1 MNHLLRLA
9 VIGLACSFAPLC
21 FGQWMWV
28 DKDGR
33 KVFSDQA
40 PGADVPAAK
49 ILRRPGIRPAE
60 AEAAAAAAST
70 AQAAS
75 ADANAPKLTGKD
87 KALEDKKKQAQAA
100 EAEKKKAQE
109 EEYAKMRADNCDRAK
124 KSKTA
129 VDSGMRLAQV
139 NAKGEREI
147 MDDAQRGAEAKRLD
161 GVIARDCGPA
171 K

>member
-40 PGADVPAAK
+40 PGADVPPAK
-49 ILRRPGIRPAE
+49 ILKRPGNRPAQAE
-60 AEAAAAAAST
+60 PEAATASAAA
-70 AQAAS
+70 Q
-75 ADANAPKLTGKD
+75 DANAPKVTGRD

-109 EEYAKMRADNCDRAK
+109 EEYAKARAENC
-124 KSKTA
+124 
-129 VDSGMRLAQV
+129 
-139 NAKGEREI
+139 
-147 MDDAQRGAEAKRLD
+147 
-161 GVIARDCGPA
+161 
-171 K
+171 